1 MPKNLKLYVVLS
13 YLLIPISLFFAF
25 IDIAL
30 LVTALANPGTLIM
43 VFIIA
48 CLVIY
53 TFVSFKFLKLGIQR
67 EQAQSH
73 KLRDWI
79 KLNAYVSLFL
89 CSLFFIN
96 SISILVSTNATLQ
109 IFIDEFLQQQSNLP
123 AALNSAFILTL
134 LRGLAVFLLVVGTV
148 GLLHIRT
155 TLKLVKEY
163 DYLFE

>member
-1 MPKNLKLYVVLS
+1 MQKNLKLYVVLS
-13 YLLIPISLFFAF
+13 YLLIPISLIFAF
-25 IDIAL
+25 LDIAL
-30 LVTALANPGTLIM
+30 LISALANPSTLIM

-67 EQAQSH
+67 EQPQSN
-73 KLRDWI
+73 KLKDWI

-89 CSLFFIN
+89 CAVFFIN

-109 IFIDEFLQQQSNLP
+109 VFIDEFLLQQPTLP
-123 AALNSAFILTL
+123 AELNSAFILTL
-134 LRGLAVFLLVVGTV
+134 LKGLAVFLLVVSSI

-155 TLKLVKEY
+155 TLRLVKEY

>member
-1 MPKNLKLYVVLS
+1 MQKNLKLYVVLS
-13 YLLIPISLFFAF
+13 YLLIPISLIFAF
-25 IDIAL
+25 LDIAL
-30 LVTALANPGTLIM
+30 LISALANPSTLIM

-67 EQAQSH
+67 EQPQSN
-73 KLRDWI
+73 KLKDWI

-89 CSLFFIN
+89 CAVFFIN

-109 IFIDEFLQQQSNLP
+109 VFIDEFLQQQPTLP
-123 AALNSAFILTL
+123 TELNSAFILTL
-134 LRGLAVFLLVVGTV
+134 LKGLAVFLLVVSSV

-155 TLKLVKEY
+155 TLRLVKEY

>member
-1 MPKNLKLYVVLS
+1 MPKNLKLYIVLS

-25 IDIAL
+25 LDVAL
-30 LVTALANPGTLIM
+30 LITALANPGTLIM

-67 EQAQSH
+67 EQTQSH
-73 KLRDWI
+73 KLKDWI

-123 AALNSAFILTL
+123 AAFNSAFILNL
-134 LRGLAVFLLVVGTV
+134 LRGLAVFLLVVSTI

>member
-1 MPKNLKLYVVLS
+1 MQKNLKLYVVLS
-13 YLLIPISLFFAF
+13 YLLIPISLIFAF
-25 IDIAL
+25 LDIAL
-30 LVTALANPGTLIM
+30 LISALANPSTLIM

-67 EQAQSH
+67 EQPQSN
-73 KLRDWI
+73 KLKDWI

-89 CSLFFIN
+89 CAVFFIN
-96 SISILVSTNATLQ
+96 SISILVSTNAILQ
-109 IFIDEFLQQQSNLP
+109 VFIDEFLLQQPTLP
-123 AALNSAFILTL
+123 AELNSEFILTL
-134 LRGLAVFLLVVGTV
+134 LKGLAVFLLVVSSI

-155 TLKLVKEY
+155 TLRLVKEY